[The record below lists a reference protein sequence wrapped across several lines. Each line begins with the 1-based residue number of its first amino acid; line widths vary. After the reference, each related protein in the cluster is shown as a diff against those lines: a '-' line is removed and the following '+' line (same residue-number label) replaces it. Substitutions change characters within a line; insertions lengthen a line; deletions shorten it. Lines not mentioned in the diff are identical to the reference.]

1 MTEKVKGTDPLVT
14 GNDLRK
20 MRLVAGETTDN
31 MADYAGVKT
40 RKTYENWEANRSS
53 PNINQFIAIC
63 ERTGFDAGKLVT
75 EFQQRDNREL
85 VSVDLDAIDWQ
96 SSRTI

>member
-1 MTEKVKGTDPLVT
+1 MTDNVKGTDPLVT

-20 MRLVAGETTDN
+20 MRLLVGETTDK
-31 MADYAGVKT
+31 MASYAGVKT

-63 ERTGFDAGKLVT
+63 ARTGFNAGKLVA
-75 EFQQRDNREL
+75 EFQSRNNKEL
-85 VSVDLDAIDWQ
+85 AETDLDAIDW
-96 SSRTI
+96 RACLLR